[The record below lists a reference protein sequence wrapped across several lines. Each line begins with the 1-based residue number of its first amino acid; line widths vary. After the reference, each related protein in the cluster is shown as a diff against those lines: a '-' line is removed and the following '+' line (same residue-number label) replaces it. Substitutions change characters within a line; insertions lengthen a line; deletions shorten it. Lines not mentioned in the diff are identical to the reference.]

1 VTPETNGEHMTKRIL
16 IILGHPAHERQSFCE
31 ALAAAYRDA
40 AVQAGHDVTL
50 IKIADLKFDPVLH
63 EGYQGNQPP
72 EPDIADAQEK
82 VRRAEHLV
90 IVYPMWEYMIPA
102 LLKGFFE
109 RTFTPGFAY
118 ALKSRNPRRNGLLGG
133 KSVRLIQTT
142 GMATIMYRLFF
153 MAHGA
158 KAFKDMLRFCGIAP
172 VRITYFGMIEGSDR
186 RRKRY
191 LEKARALGRSGL

>member
-1 VTPETNGEHMTKRIL
+1 MTKRIL
-16 IILGHPAHERQSFCE
+16 IILGHPAHARQSFCE
-31 ALAAAYRDA
+31 ALAVAYQEGA
-40 AVQAGHDVTL
+40 QKAGHEAQLVRVARL
-50 IKIADLKFDPVLH
+50 RFDPVLH
-63 EGYQGNQPP
+63 EGYEGNQPP

-82 VRRAEHLV
+82 VRWAEHLV

-118 ALKSRNPRRNGLLGG
+118 ALKSKNPRRNGLLGG

-142 GMATIMYRLFF
+142 GMATILYRLFF

-158 KAFKDMLRFCGIAP
+158 KALRDMLRFCGIAP
-172 VRITYFGMIEGSDR
+172 ARITYFGMIEGSDH

-191 LEKARALGRSGL
+191 LEKAQALGRAGI

>member
-1 VTPETNGEHMTKRIL
+1 MTKRIL
-16 IILGHPAHERQSFCE
+16 IILGHPAHARQSFCE
-31 ALAAAYRDA
+31 ALAVAYQEGA
-40 AVQAGHDVTL
+40 QEAGHEVQL
-50 IKIADLKFDPVLH
+50 VRVARLRFDPVLH

-118 ALKSRNPRRNGLLGG
+118 ALRSKNPRRNGLLRG

-142 GMATIMYRLFF
+142 GMATVMYRLLF

-158 KAFKDMLRFCGIAP
+158 KALKDMLRFCGIAP

-191 LEKARALGRSGL
+191 LEKAQALGRAGI